1 MTDMPH
7 EVDVHV
13 GRRVRQRRKV
23 LGITQEKLGEAL
35 GLTFQQV
42 QKYERGANRISA
54 SKLFELSQL
63 LKVPVG
69 YFYEDMTREQQ
80 LAVAAMSEAAPDPFE
95 GENLSARESRE
106 LLQAYYRLPSDKVRK
121 QMLALMRSLA
131 EDEGKG

>member
-1 MTDMPH
+1 MADMPH

-23 LGITQEKLGEAL
+23 MGITQEKMGEAL

-69 YFYEDMTREQQ
+69 YFYEDMTRDQQ
-80 LAVAAMSEAAPDPFE
+80 LAASAMGENAPDPFE
-95 GENLSARESRE
+95 GENLSARESRD
-106 LLQAYYRLPSDKVRK
+106 LLQAYYRLPNDKVRK
-121 QMLALMRSLA
+121 QVLGLIRSLA
-131 EDEGKG
+131 EDDDKN